1 MFLHYSYMGRRKET
15 NQNLYTV
22 MDSPITWNDDYGKTM
37 KHLCAQSF
45 EIKDTRFRKKKK
57 IPHVFLYKAAHGLA
71 MAPWRHTWQTWT
83 PNPTVPEK
91 DGQVTQCHKK
101 NTSLGQPPPKKL
113 QHLIQSPLH
122 FRQRSLS
129 WDCHPSCSAIFINCH
144 KRSSAE
150 TSVDASQNSW
160 VLCPGCLEHRWF
172 GIAGPLSPNKNVIH
186 LGGEESFASWCFHH
200 GLWHFPRYTH
210 FYILVGFMTGF
221 FMGNFRIHI
230 NLGVLLPNLI
240 HKMS

>member
-37 KHLCAQSF
+37 KNLCAQSF

-160 VLCPGCLEHRWF
+160 VLQYVQVAWS
-172 GIAGPLSPNKNVIH
+172 IAD
-186 LGGEESFASWCFHH
+186 LGLAAR
-200 GLWHFPRYTH
+200 FPPTKMS
-210 FYILVGFMTGF
+210 YILVVKSHLHPGVFIMAFDIFQGTPILYTSWF
-221 FMGNFRIHI
+221 YDRIFHGQFQ
-230 NLGVLLPNLI
+230 NP
-240 HKMS
+240 HKPWGSVTESDS